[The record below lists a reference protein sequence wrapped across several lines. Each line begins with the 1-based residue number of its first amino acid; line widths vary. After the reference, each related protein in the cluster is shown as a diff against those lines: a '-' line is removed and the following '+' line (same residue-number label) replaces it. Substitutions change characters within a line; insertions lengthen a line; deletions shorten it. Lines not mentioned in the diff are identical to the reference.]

1 MGSTD
6 TQLSLDKLLA
16 DARVTVRESAEEP
29 RNIEGFERDET
40 PVEIA
45 PLPGLGNLLEEARAN
60 PERYEIDAAERLL
73 RRIMATRAGGKVVSI
88 VPISGAPSSD
98 TPDALFDAAWLR
110 LDQRPA
116 NATPTRLAPVKV
128 VDLFCGCGG
137 MTLGISEAC
146 RALGLEMECVLAS
159 DIDPIARQTYNAN
172 FHPQHLLEDVTQEV
186 LDGSLGDEPTS
197 AEKILAEK
205 VGTID
210 LLVGGPPCQGHSN
223 LNNHT
228 RRNDPKNRLIESMA
242 RFAEVVDVRHIII
255 ENVPTVL
262 NDQTRS
268 IHTTKT
274 ALMGLGYRVES
285 VVLNAAD
292 YGVAQQRKR
301 YFLVASKDLPV
312 NTSMSHHLGLRQ
324 LGEYRVTRRSF
335 GWACEGLEC
344 AIEGNFDTPPQTSE
358 ENKQR
363 IEFLFDK
370 GDYNLRKDQ
379 RPECHRNGTTYT
391 AVYGRLKWNEP
402 SPTITR
408 GFGSMGQGR
417 YVHPHCKRLIT
428 PHEAARLQF
437 FPDFFDFGNPP
448 RKRLQ
453 YMIGNA
459 VPPKLIYLLALHLL
473 R

>member
-1 MGSTD
+1 MESDD
-6 TQLSLDKLLA
+6 TQLSLEKLLA
-16 DARVTVRESAEEP
+16 DALVPVHESAKEP
-29 RNIEGFERDET
+29 RSTEVTARDEM
-40 PVEIA
+40 PVEMVS
-45 PLPGLGNLLEEARAN
+45 LPELGTLLDEARAN
-60 PERYEIDAAERLL
+60 PERYEIDVAQGLL
-73 RRIMATRAGGKVVSI
+73 RRIVTTRTGEDMVST
-88 VPISGAPSSD
+88 VPISGEVSSCP
-98 TPDALFDAAWLR
+98 PDALFDATWLR
-110 LDQRPA
+110 LNQWPA
-116 NATPTRLAPVKV
+116 KGTPTRRAPVKI

-137 MTLGISEAC
+137 MTLGIYEAC

-172 FHPQHLLEDVTQEV
+172 FHPHHLLEDVTQGV
-186 LDGSLGDEPTS
+186 LEGALGDEPTAS
-197 AEKILAEK
+197 EKVLAEKI
-205 VGTID
+205 GTID

-242 RFAEVVDVRHIII
+242 RFAQVIDVRHIII

-268 IHTTKT
+268 IHTTKE
-274 ALMGLGYRVES
+274 ALMGLGYRVEN

-312 NTSMSHHLGLRQ
+312 NTTMSHHLGLRQ
-324 LGEYRVTRRSF
+324 LGEYRVGRRSL
-335 GWACEGLEC
+335 GWACEGLESVL
-344 AIEGNFDTPPQTSE
+344 EGNFDTPPQTSE

-363 IEFLFDK
+363 IEYLFDN
-370 GDYNLRKDQ
+370 GEYDLHKDQ

-391 AVYGRLKWNEP
+391 SVYGRLKWNEP

-417 YVHPHCKRLIT
+417 YVHPRCRRLIT

-437 FPDFFDFGNPP
+437 FPDFFDFGSPS

-459 VPPKLIYLLALHLL
+459 VPPKLIYLLALHLF